1 MDTRKRTI
9 VAWSLYDF
17 ANSSFSTIVLTFL
30 YSTYFMQEIAVDNIV
45 GSNQWMWAV
54 TISGIVVAL
63 LSPLLGA
70 IADRRGLRKR
80 FLLVSAICCIVSTIG
95 LYFPLPGQVLPALI
109 IFAVANTAIELGNVF
124 YNAFLPDISTEQNI
138 GRISGWAW
146 GLGYVGGILSMILA
160 YVALVSPDNPWFGFT
175 KDAGQNFRAA
185 NLLVALWF
193 TVFCIP
199 IFLYV
204 KETRTQRSESSIG
217 PYRVL
222 LATLHDIRRHPQIA
236 RFLIARLV
244 YNDGLV
250 AIFSFG
256 GMYAAGTFGFTFK
269 EIMVF
274 GIVMNLAA
282 GIGAFVMG
290 SVDDRFGGKLTIYIT
305 LVAFL
310 LGTIGAVA
318 AGSQLIFWISS
329 ITISLF
335 AGPNQSASRS
345 LMGRFVPKDKVNEFY
360 GFFSFSGK
368 ATAFLGPLMI
378 GELTLAFESQRVGVA
393 SLVLLFVVGGIL
405 MTRVNEKVGIAE
417 AREGAEIG

>member
-1 MDTRKRTI
+1 MNAQKRTV

-17 ANSSFSTIVLTFL
+17 ANSSFSTIVLTFV
-30 YSTYFMQEIAVDNIV
+30 YGAYFMKVIAENETV
-45 GSNQWMWAV
+45 GSGQWMWAV
-54 TISGIVVAL
+54 TLSAIVVAL

-80 FLLVSAICCIVSTIG
+80 FLLISAVCCITATIG

-109 IFAVANTAIELGNVF
+109 LFAVANTAIELGNVF
-124 YNAFLPDISTEQNI
+124 YNAFLPDISTDENI

-146 GLGYVGGILSMILA
+146 GLGYVGGILCTILA
-160 YVALVSPDNPWFGFT
+160 MVALVDTDDPWFGFT
-175 KDAGQNFRAA
+175 KEAGQNIRAT
-185 NLLVALWF
+185 NLLVAAWF

-199 IFLYV
+199 LFLYV
-204 KETRTQRSESSIG
+204 KETRSPRSEPSLG
-217 PYRVL
+217 PYRAL
-222 LATLHDIRRHPQIA
+222 LASFHDIRRHPQVT

-250 AIFSFG
+250 AIFSFAG
-256 GMYAAGTFGFTFK
+256 LYAVGTFGFTFK

-290 SVDDRFGGKLTIYIT
+290 SVDDRFGAKLTIYIT
-305 LVAFL
+305 LAAFL
-310 LGTIGAVA
+310 VGTIGAA
-318 AGSQLIFWISS
+318 TAENRMIFWISS

-345 LMGRFVPKDKVNEFY
+345 LMGRFVPKAKVNEFY

-368 ATAFLGPLMI
+368 ATAFIGSLMI
-378 GELTLAFESQRVGVA
+378 AELTLAFSQRVGVA
-393 SLVLLFVVGGIL
+393 SLFLLFVVGGVL